1 MRHAGREGGPEP
13 KARYIDTALAFDEV
27 LDELIDQPRYSIDT
41 EFHRE
46 KTYYPKVALVQLGW
60 ADEVVLVDP
69 LAVSLEPFAKVLSGP
84 GLAVLH
90 AATQDL
96 EVLDLACGTVPT
108 RMFDTQIA
116 AGFLGLS
123 TPSLASLV
131 DRELHLRL
139 PKDDRLTD
147 WLARPLTSQQQ
158 IYAAADVA
166 HLLELHDRL
175 TAQLTE
181 RGRLDWALG
190 ECDEALARGRPQRDP
205 AEAWRRVKELRQLRG
220 KAFGVARALA
230 AWREERAARLDI
242 PVRFVLPDLALV
254 AIAQRAPTELGDLRA
269 LRGVDD
275 RHLGGAI
282 GVELLAAVKRG
293 VDDPPPETGTTRVAE
308 LARELR
314 PAVALVSSWIGQL
327 ATDLEMDPAL
337 LGTRAD
343 IEALLR
349 GDEDGRMSTG
359 WRAGLVAEPVRELL
373 DGEAAV
379 AFEAGHGLVLVDR
392 SGRLRSSDGPAP
404 AAS

>member
-1 MRHAGREGGPEP
+1 MRRAGREGGPEP
-13 KARYIDTALAFDEV
+13 EARYIDTASAFDGV
-27 LDELIDQPRYSIDT
+27 LDELLDQPRYAIDT

-60 ADEVVLVDP
+60 ADQVVLVDP
-69 LAVSLEPFAKVLSGP
+69 LVVSLEPFAKVLSGP
-84 GLAVLH
+84 GLAILH

-96 EVLDLACGTVPT
+96 EVLDLACGVVPT
-108 RMFDTQIA
+108 RMFDTQLA

-175 TAQLTE
+175 MAQLAE
-181 RGRLDWALG
+181 RGRVEWAID
-190 ECDEALARGRPQRDP
+190 ECEEALAKGRPQRDP

-220 KAFGVARALA
+220 KAFGVARSLA

-254 AIAQRAPTELGDLRA
+254 AIAQRAPTELSEMRS

-275 RHLGGAI
+275 RHLGGTVGA
-282 GVELLAAVKRG
+282 ELLAAVQRG
-293 VDDPPPETGTTRVAE
+293 IDAPPPETGTARVAE
-308 LARELR
+308 LPRELR
-314 PAVALVSSWIGQL
+314 PAVAVVSSWIGQL
-327 ATDLEMDPAL
+327 ASDLEIDPAQ

-349 GDEDGRMSTG
+349 GDEDGRLATG
-359 WRAGLVAEPVRELL
+359 WRAELVAEPVRHLL
-373 DGEAAV
+373 DGQAAV
-379 AFEAGHGLVLVDR
+379 AFEPGHGLVLVDR
-392 SGRLRSSDGPAP
+392 SAP
-404 AAS
+404 AAVPSDPIVPAP